1 MKIRGKSSII
11 SQLQNLPAMTPNQLS
26 EISSLASQNSSVV
39 SVDVQGVLSNKVRRT
54 HSVKFINYVEP
65 YTIKGERYTLFYSEV
80 DTNLEVGDR
89 VFIIGGN
96 YDSDTLFQKD
106 KFNKSSDG
114 YTVLF
119 LDKTK
124 IVLDI
129 PFDGTLPYIEE
140 PVDNFIKVYVAS
152 SQEDFDYFLQTHS
165 NRDWPYVTNRFASYG
180 PYSNNNILYINGTFT
195 IESGYWGILGFTN
208 SGSEYLTYSNSF
220 LILAGTTSG
229 YLQDITNNI
238 LTGVYSRFLSSEQ
251 YSNRDLKIMNES
263 FTTTTGV
270 DFKKG
275 YPYKWCKICQ
285 DWRVDKKYL
294 PGFITE
300 QNFRNGIFKKGK
312 HNQGLLGNYQQVF
325 DYNGEEIEFN
335 LGTILNVTW
344 NTGDI
349 LSGTKTEM
357 DIPTSTVARFAN
369 RGTSY
374 ITQFDEYG
382 LPAIRFNGV
391 NNNGL
396 GYNFAHNSTIYKSN
410 ISNGTYYDCIF
421 GLPSTTSV
429 VQDNLL
435 ETQSNFDV
443 NIIKGDFIN
452 SKLYFSNIQ
461 NSNLFSSQVINS
473 YIYSSKSINSEF
485 EKSVFDKSKFTSD
498 KIIKLSNYDERTI
511 NWWYNGVELK
521 NYKLYK
527 FYTSQKNFERLV
539 EFQNFYFDGIDL
551 NIPNLEVLN
560 FFDDKFSIDSYK
572 STYDEIDGKKDRKV
586 IVQLTTADENAQTI
600 DPNDISFTNSLITNT
615 KEALPSI
622 DLLIYDQNK
631 QQDFTNTIDI
641 IGDDIYIYNLFTFE
655 LNLSGWGVSQSVIE
669 FSVDTMTV
677 TFSSLLAYQDI
688 YNGLVST
695 SYGNWTFSSSTF
707 TVQGTNSFGS
717 IVSYDLDFPDKSY
730 TVYPTQNLTEI
741 AVQNPSVLSINRAY
755 LVDSDFKSGIF
766 KNSDWLGG
774 NNINYNLD
782 HSFSTK
788 DSSYYNSISLD
799 SSSGYLDI
807 TLGTNLRRRLLSEGD
822 VVFFNRLEIDTAGL
836 TAGGITGS
844 NLVRLTDTFKID
856 QLFKSTN
863 TLRLVDF
870 INGSSSTIFNIPSF
884 SSEDV
889 LKNTHSELSYGYAH
903 PVKFLNSKIHAGIFR
918 RTYFAK
924 CTFDNIEF
932 DVNDK
937 DPKNYDNWRRLL
949 VADGL
954 FAGNLN
960 KFNNGLL
967 LYSSWVSGNDIW
979 ENGII
984 QNSIWNVQ
992 SYTYSYSAT
1001 SSDIYTTVEN
1011 KFKNGIFRQSR
1022 WVNGTFENG
1031 LFYKNNSNSVYT
1043 TSVFSDN
1050 TDGYYRYK
1058 NPSESKTRW
1067 AWLDGIF
1074 EDGIFEL
1081 SNFENGLFENGQF
1094 YNSTFLDGIAT
1105 GGNFGRT
1112 RLDYK
1117 NTRVGSGTFSD
1128 VIVNNANFSAEN
1140 PTGQLESDFSIN
1152 WLNGVFNNGVFG
1164 VRVESGSYSTE
1175 GLSYSFNSY
1184 WNTGIFNN
1192 GTFQD
1197 IAIWR
1202 DGTFNNG
1209 KFLSY
1214 YGYPFIITTQYPT
1227 APSQSF
1233 AWQGG
1238 KFNNGEFG
1246 NAKTGTNSTWYDGE
1260 FNGGIFTGRYW
1271 NGGIF
1276 TKGSFIGSGTS
1287 STSLSNVSNFASNF
1301 SESYYGLW
1309 NNGIVNE
1316 SVDKLFKDKKI
1327 VQQTIRRVDKRTK
1340 PTTVNFKNIL
1350 WRDGTFS
1357 HGDGVMNN
1365 SIWTGGVFENGQ
1377 FVNSSFNPYLNY
1389 LVNGDF
1395 KSSLT
1400 STQTQGSL
1408 DYWQQLNSDFDENS
1422 NKIGST
1428 LYQDN
1433 DGIFSKK
1440 LLFAGTSSL
1449 TKIYQ
1454 TTGLS
1459 IGDSY
1464 KLRVILNS
1472 NENTEITYGSWIG
1485 ILRNGNFSEGS
1496 SYWLFGL
1503 TESNFST
1510 PPTLTIA
1517 TGSPGYIQYT
1527 DSSTVPGTGGGR
1539 AYIIYPNVLEVGKNY
1554 ELSFFVFN
1562 STTNLHPYTVGS
1574 CDSSQIEILDDY
1586 IISTDF
1592 ITDPLLGLI
1601 NASFS
1606 NSAFPVGGSNK
1617 IVENFT
1623 SAFTDLLIVI
1633 DTAPANPGE
1642 SLSISGINLRST
1654 RVLFTSNA
1662 TQSRTLEASFTADG
1676 GDFAIEFLP
1685 IATGNISS
1693 IQTYATSYTDIKSI
1707 ELIRGDSGFNLSDSC
1722 VWYNGRFINSEF
1734 HLSKWYNGRWISGT
1748 ATGMIWKN
1756 GIANYM
1762 NAYNVYWEGG
1772 LWRNGNWNGSPFGL
1786 ENITEDGCI
1795 YSYATSSAVSVL
1807 GYIDKN
1813 YSAFFVYGYGFG
1825 SSGGF
1830 SYSVPDNNPGDAGLQ
1845 PEIDP
1850 NDDSF
1855 GIYSV
1860 YSDGYFYTYTST
1872 SFTPGKRYKI
1882 TITLGT
1888 FSVPDVSYKDRPA
1901 IYFSLGKPRAAN
1913 PSYGDTNGSL
1923 YPSNSNIATGASNIS
1938 KRYQID
1944 EIEGA
1949 NGSTIPDF
1957 YTPGTDGYQSIST
1970 GTITEILDCID
1981 DGKLYL
1987 HFDLYGSINLY
1998 IDEILVEE
2006 EICTQTGI
2014 INGGYASDILT
2025 NIARYRQDVDDSD
2038 YRALFLNNAFVFSKD
2053 LTWPGIKGA
2062 PNLTNLS
2069 FTCSTV
2075 VGPRIWNYIPYY
2087 RPYEECP
2094 IDNTISFSL
2103 VNGAFVDSS
2112 PKKYGKRWSA
2122 PTTVYDSNFYNAHSS
2137 SARLYAVNI
2146 NNSLDIFS
2154 QSGEYQIKL
2163 KYWCSYDGGA
2173 LSGSP
2178 SETTKTVKFHI
2189 NMGYDDN
2196 VEGNGGIRQT
2206 ITEVIEVLPVGC
2218 STFFSGV
2225 STNNFSSSSHGQ
2237 TNVKTVEFTF
2247 SPLAF
2252 AEYSTLA
2259 NLDTTDSF
2267 RFSIEKFNSSTGTKL
2282 HILYLSIEN
2291 TTYQYASVYNN
2302 ENCPDVFSTE
2312 PQFGETL
2319 PLPSTISYRGGSS
2332 NGVPISIRYGNGV
2345 FTSGLRD
2352 SFSSIWENG
2361 VWNEGLRYDKYVV
2374 YFENFV
2380 SFSGTSKPMSYPA
2393 VYNRIPVK
2401 FGQLPNIYDNNVS
2414 SLKPSFSTYTIAL
2427 YTSQYK
2433 YIFEDGF
2440 EVDQNPSPEDRL
2452 EGIKT
2457 IRNSFKIGD
2466 KVAVGNI
2473 SALDTNGIRRLIKD
2487 YWTIVDIIS
2496 PEVYIF
2502 GTDGSQGSNDLI
2514 YLQITL
2520 NFSARIIQKDSEN
2533 HPIYVSKN
2541 VWLGGAFLN
2550 GKFRGVWNNGLFRG
2564 RPYITR
2570 MVDSQWIDGIFYGG
2584 RFRGKTVDYL
2594 VPGTGKDGD
2603 EFATFST
2610 NSGLIQNF
2618 SFNDADLKNDGYVH
2632 SYNSWIDVNY
2642 FTSST
2647 VTIGRN
2653 ETSYQ
2658 DLDQFLINFSGAVG
2672 EYSLE
2677 NFYSSPTKDVLSST
2691 SVLRNH
2697 GFSGT
2702 SKYSLGWKI
2711 NEYDNYLEEIGEF
2724 NNYYNTTAGLSG
2736 SNLSD
2741 RFRIGLRNFIN
2752 DGWTY
2757 SSASFGGFVS
2767 AYPYDFVSNKPN
2779 NIGVLELKANNLIP
2793 YTILDNTNITN
2804 NFKKLRYSYVS
2815 FDYIQ
2820 NPTFSFSR
2828 LTTSNT
2834 QSPLLND
2841 SFLNLNERR
2850 VTNIKEYFFNRRG
2863 LDLLV
2868 ISLTLDSPIID
2879 NLKFVQTNSI
2889 PFIFLGTESRITQ
2902 KVQVPLGSVA
2912 PPIDYND
2919 SNFSLIDS
2927 LIITETAFDSIS
2939 VPSVVI
2945 TPSGPGSLAGP
2956 GKPSTEGLLVQSFDR
2971 DKVPPV
2977 TGGGSPFNPGQSVK
2991 YGNCV
2996 ATSKGNSG

>member
-1 MKIRGKSSII
+1 MKIPGKSSII
-11 SQLQNLPAMTPNQLS
+11 SQLQNLPTMASNQLS
-26 EISSLASQNSSVV
+26 EISLLAGENSSVV

-119 LDKTK
+119 SDKTK

-129 PFDGTLPYIEE
+129 LFDGTLPYIEE

-165 NRDWPYVTNRFASYG
+165 NRDWSYVTNRFASYG
-180 PYSNNNILYINGTFT
+180 PYANNNILYINGTFT
-195 IESGYWGILGFTN
+195 IESGNWGILGFTN

-238 LTGVYSRFLSSEQ
+238 LTGVYSKFLSSEQ

-263 FTTTTGV
+263 FTTTTGL

-312 HNQGLLGNYQQVF
+312 YNQGLLGNYQQVF
-325 DYNGEEIEFN
+325 DYNGEEIEFY

-349 LSGTKTEM
+349 LKGTKTEM
-357 DIPTSTVARFAN
+357 DLPTSTVAKFAN
-369 RGTSY
+369 IGTSY

-382 LPAIRFNGV
+382 LPAIKFNGV

-396 GYNFAHNSTIYKSN
+396 GYNFAYNSIIYKSN
-410 ISNGTYYDCIF
+410 ILNGTYYDCIF
-421 GLPSTTSV
+421 GSPSTTSV

-435 ETQSNFDV
+435 STHSNFDV

-452 SKLYFSNIQ
+452 SKLYFSKIQ

-485 EKSVFDKSKFTSD
+485 EKSVFDNSKFTSD

-511 NWWYNGVELK
+511 NWYDGSELK

-527 FYTSQKNFERLV
+527 FYTSQKDFERLV

-572 STYDEIDGKKDRKV
+572 STYDKIDGKESRKV
-586 IVQLTTADENAQTI
+586 IVQLTTADENVQTI
-600 DPNDISFTNSLITNT
+600 DPTDVNFTNSLITNT
-615 KEALPSI
+615 KAALPSI
-622 DLLIYDQNK
+622 DLLIYEGA
-631 QQDFTNTIDI
+631 DFTNTVDI
-641 IGDDIYIYNLFTFE
+641 IGDDIFIYDLSNFTSI
-655 LNLSGWGVSQSVIE
+655 SGWGVSQSVIE
-669 FSVDTMTV
+669 FSVDTITV

-688 YNGLVST
+688 YSGLVST
-695 SYGNWTFSSSTF
+695 SYGTWTFSSSTF
-707 TVQGTNSFGS
+707 SVQGTSSFDS
-717 IVSYDLDFPDKSY
+717 IASYDLDDNKEYRF
-730 TVYPTQNLTEI
+730 YPTQKLSQIT
-741 AVQNPSVLSINRAY
+741 VQNPSVLSINRAY

-782 HSFSTK
+782 HSFVTE
-788 DSSYYNSISLD
+788 DSSYYKPISLD

-807 TLGTNLRRRLLSEGD
+807 ELGDSNRRRLLSVGD
-822 VVFFNRLEIDTAGL
+822 VVFFNRLEIDTSKIGV
-836 TAGGITGS
+836 GS
-844 NLVRLTDTFKID
+844 NLVRLSDTFKID
-856 QLFKSTN
+856 KLYNN
-863 TLRLVDF
+863 TLTLIDF
-870 INGSSSTIFNIPSF
+870 INGASSSIFNIPSF
-884 SSEDV
+884 SSESV

-903 PVKFLNSKIHAGIFR
+903 PVKFQNSKIHAGIFR
-918 RTYFAK
+918 RTYFVN
-924 CTFDNIEF
+924 CTFDNIDF
-932 DVNDK
+932 NFNDK

-949 VADGL
+949 VSDGL
-954 FAGNLN
+954 FADNGN

-967 LYSSWVSGNDIW
+967 LYSSWISGTDVW
-979 ENGII
+979 QSGII

-992 SYTYSYSAT
+992 SYTYSYGAT

-1031 LFYKNNSNSVYT
+1031 IFYKNNSNNVYT

-1050 TDGYYRYK
+1050 TNGYYRYK
-1058 NPSESKTRW
+1058 NPLESKTRW

-1081 SNFENGLFENGQF
+1081 SHFENGLFEDGQF

-1105 GGNFGRT
+1105 GGIFGRT
-1112 RLDYK
+1112 KLNYR
-1117 NTRVGSGTFSD
+1117 NTRVGSGTFSNL
-1128 VIVNNANFSAEN
+1128 IVNNANFSAEN
-1140 PTGQLESDFSIN
+1140 PTGQLASTFSIN
-1152 WLNGVFNNGVFG
+1152 WLDGVFNNGSFG
-1164 VRVESGSYSTE
+1164 VRVESASYSIE
-1175 GLSYSFNSY
+1175 GLEYRFNSY
-1184 WNTGIFNN
+1184 WNTGLFNN

-1209 KFLSY
+1209 KFISY

-1227 APSQSF
+1227 SSSQSF

-1246 NAKTGTNSTWYDGE
+1246 NAKTGTNSTWYNGE
-1260 FNGGIFTGRYW
+1260 FNGGVFTGRYW

-1276 TKGSFIGSGTS
+1276 TKGSFIGSGTG

-1316 SVDKLFKDKKI
+1316 SVDKLFKDRKI
-1327 VQQTIRRVDKRTK
+1327 IQQAIRRVDKKTK
-1340 PTTVNFKNIL
+1340 SITANFKNIL

-1400 STQTQGSL
+1400 PTQTEGSL
-1408 DYWQQLNSDFDENS
+1408 DYWEQLNSDFDENGA
-1422 NKIGST
+1422 IGSF
-1428 LYQDN
+1428 LSQND
-1433 DGIFSKK
+1433 DGIFAKK
-1440 LLFAGTSSL
+1440 LVFSGTSSL

-1464 KLRVILNS
+1464 TLRVILNS
-1472 NENTEITYGSWIG
+1472 NDNTEITYGSWTG

-1496 SYWLFGL
+1496 SYWVLGV
-1503 TESNFST
+1503 TESYGLA
-1510 PPTLTIA
+1510 PPTLTVA
-1517 TGSPGYIQYT
+1517 TGSPGYIQYN
-1527 DSSTVPGTGGGR
+1527 DSSTGFGM

-1554 ELSFFVFN
+1554 ELSFFTFN
-1562 STTNLHPYTVGS
+1562 STLYPNHPYTVGS
-1574 CDSSQIEILDDY
+1574 CDSSQIEIGDDY
-1586 IISTDF
+1586 ILSTDF
-1592 ITDPLLGLI
+1592 IDDPLLGTI

-1606 NSAFPVGGSNK
+1606 NSATPIAGSNK
-1617 IVENFT
+1617 IVETFT
-1623 SAFTDLLIVI
+1623 SAFTDLIIKINSYILN
-1633 DTAPANPGE
+1633 DQ
-1642 SLSISGINLRST
+1642 LSISGINLRST

-1662 TQSRTLEASFTADG
+1662 TQSRSLEASFTADG
-1676 GDFAIEFLP
+1676 GDFTIEFLP
-1685 IATGNISS
+1685 IMTGNVSDFTNA
-1693 IQTYATSYTDIKSI
+1693 IQTYATGSTDIKSI

-1734 HLSKWYNGRWISGT
+1734 HISKWYNGRWISGT

-1756 GIANYM
+1756 GTANYM

-1772 LWRNGNWNGSPFGL
+1772 VWRNGNWNGSPFGL

-1795 YSYATSSAVSVL
+1795 YDYGIPAPIITVNGLSVDYAGPIVS
-1807 GYIDKN
+1807 
-1813 YSAFFVYGYGFG
+1813 GYGFG
-1825 SSGGF
+1825 TSGGF
-1830 SYSVPDNNPGDAGLQ
+1830 SYSVPEAGTQ
-1845 PEIDP
+1845 SEIDP
-1850 NDDSF
+1850 DNDIIGDP
-1855 GIYSV
+1855 SV
-1860 YSDGYFYTYTST
+1860 YTDGYFYTSIIPTFTS
-1872 SFTPGKRYKI
+1872 GKRYKI

-1888 FSVPDVSYKDRPA
+1888 FSVPDASFKGRPA
-1901 IYFSLGKPRAAN
+1901 IYFSLGRPRSAN
-1913 PSYGDTNGSL
+1913 PIYGDTAGSL
-1923 YPSNSNIATGASNIS
+1923 YPSTSNIAVGASNIS
-1938 KRYQID
+1938 ERYQID
-1944 EIEGA
+1944 ELEDHT
-1949 NGSTIPDF
+1949 GSIIPDL
-1957 YTPGTDGYQSIST
+1957 YTPGTDGYQSTSA
-1970 GTITEILDCID
+1970 GTITEILDCVD
-1981 DGKLYL
+1981 DGILYL

-1998 IDEILVEE
+1998 IDEIVVEE
-2006 EICTQTGI
+2006 EICTQTGV
-2014 INGGYASDILT
+2014 INSGYASDILT
-2025 NIARYRQDVDDSD
+2025 NVARYRQDVDDSD
-2038 YRALFLNNAFVFSKD
+2038 YRALFLNNAFTFTSSSSWSKVIGSPD
-2053 LTWPGIKGA
+2053 LTQY
-2062 PNLTNLS
+2062 S
-2069 FTCSTV
+2069 FTYSNSNLK
-2075 VGPRIWNYIPYY
+2075 WNYSESYNPYKY
-2087 RPYEECP
+2087 CP
-2094 IDNTISFSL
+2094 NGIIINGRSLISW
-2103 VNGAFVDSS
+2103 
-2112 PKKYGKRWSA
+2112 GKLGLEND
-2122 PTTVYDSNFYNAHSS
+2122 TNFYNDKRSS
-2137 SARLYAVNI
+2137 VKLYAVNTD
-2146 NNSLDIFS
+2146 NSLDIFS

-2163 KYWCSYDGGA
+2163 KYWCSYDGPWNGFSNV
-2173 LSGSP
+2173 SG
-2178 SETTKTVKFHI
+2178 TKTVKFDI
-2189 NMGYDDN
+2189 RMGYDEE
-2196 VEGNGGIRQT
+2196 VSGNGGIKET
-2206 ITEVIEVLPVGC
+2206 IIENIRVFPVGC
-2218 STFFSGV
+2218 SDR
-2225 STNNFSSSSHGQ
+2225 FSSPNIEFAHGQ
-2237 TNVKTVEFTF
+2237 TNVKTLEFTF
-2247 SPLAF
+2247 SPIAF
-2252 AEYSTLA
+2252 AEYSTL
-2259 NLDTTDSF
+2259 TEDSF
-2267 RFSIEKFNSSTGTKL
+2267 RFSIVKKESSDGTKL
-2282 HILYLSIEN
+2282 HILYLGIEN
-2291 TTYQYASVYNN
+2291 TAYQYDAVYNN
-2302 ENCPDVFSTE
+2302 ENCPDIFSVD

-2332 NGVPISIRYGNGV
+2332 NGTPISIRYGNGV
-2345 FTSGLRD
+2345 FTSGLAD
-2352 SFSSIWENG
+2352 SYSSIWETG

-2380 SFSGTSKPMSYPA
+2380 SFSGTSKPISYPA
-2393 VYNRIPVK
+2393 VYDSIPVI

-2414 SLKPSFSTYTIAL
+2414 SLKPSSNTYTIAL

-2440 EVDQNPSPEDRL
+2440 EVDQNPTPEERL
-2452 EGIKT
+2452 EGTKT

-2466 KVAVGNI
+2466 KVSVGNI

-2502 GTDGSQGSNDLI
+2502 GTDGSQGSNDLM

-2520 NFSARIIQKDSEN
+2520 NFAARVIQKDSEN

-2570 MVDSQWIDGIFYGG
+2570 MVDSQWIDGMFNGG

-2594 VPGTGKDGD
+2594 VPGSGKEDS
-2603 EFATFST
+2603 EFATFSI

-2618 SFNDADLKNDGYVH
+2618 IFNDADLKNDGYEH

-2653 ETSYQ
+2653 IISFKDDE
-2658 DLDQFLINFSGAVG
+2658 ICGPG
-2672 EYSLE
+2672 EYTVP
-2677 NFYSSPTKDVLSST
+2677 NFYSSPTKDVLGSISK
-2691 SVLRNH
+2691 LRNH
-2697 GFSGT
+2697 GFSGYD
-2702 SKYSLGWKI
+2702 KYSLGWKI
-2711 NEYDNYLEEIGEF
+2711 NDYDNYLEEIGEF
-2724 NNYYNTTAGLSG
+2724 DKYYNTIGTQSG
-2736 SNLSD
+2736 STLGD
-2741 RFRIGLRNFIN
+2741 RRGIGRIQFLN

-2757 SSASFGGFVS
+2757 SSATFSFLNGFVE
-2767 AYPYDFVSNKPN
+2767 PYEFVSNKQ
-2779 NIGVLELKANNLIP
+2779 GQSFLGSLEIRHNGNPQSFP
-2793 YTILDNTNITN
+2793 YTFLDNTKIAD
-2804 NFKKLRYSYVS
+2804 NFKPRRYNYVS
-2815 FDYIQ
+2815 FDFIKKPLENGTSYLTFENTE
-2820 NPTFSFSR
+2820 NP
-2828 LTTSNT
+2828 LID
-2834 QSPLLND
+2834 ND
-2841 SFLNLNERR
+2841 ILNLTDRP
-2850 VTNIKEYFFNRRG
+2850 VTGIQLQTGTTITRIKEYFFNRRG
-2863 LDLLV
+2863 LDLWLLLAT
-2868 ISLTLDSPIID
+2868 SSTIID

-2927 LIITETAFDSIS
+2927 LIITETAFDAITI
-2939 VPSVVI
+2939 PSVVI
-2945 TPSGPGSLAGP
+2945 TSSGAASNTALGRRDQLLSADIQQGDTSGAGLVSGGS
-2956 GKPSTEGLLVQSFDR
+2956 
-2971 DKVPPV
+2971 
-2977 TGGGSPFNPGQSVK
+2977 SPFNPGQSV
-2991 YGNCV
+2991 GNCV
-2996 ATSKGNSG
+2996 SSKGSNGNSN

>member
-1 MKIRGKSSII
+1 MKIPGKSSII
-11 SQLQNLPAMTPNQLS
+11 SQLQNLPTMASNQLS
-26 EISSLASQNSSVV
+26 EISLLASQNSSVV

-65 YTIKGERYTLFYSEV
+65 YDIKGERYTLFYSEV

-96 YDSDTLFQKD
+96 YDSDTLFQTD

-129 PFDGTLPYIEE
+129 LFDGTLPYIDE
-140 PVDNFIKVYVAS
+140 PVDSFIKVYVAS
-152 SQEDFDYFLQTHS
+152 SQEDFNYFLQTHS
-165 NRDWPYVTNRFASYG
+165 NRDWSYVTNRFASYG
-180 PYSNNNILYINGTFT
+180 PYSNNNILYINGTFSINT
-195 IESGYWGILGFTN
+195 NGDWGILGFTN

-220 LILAGTTSG
+220 LILSGTTSG

-238 LTGVYSRFLSSEQ
+238 LTGVYSKFLSSEQ
-251 YSNRDLKIMNES
+251 YCNRDLKIMNES
-263 FTTTTGV
+263 FTTTTGL

-294 PGFITE
+294 PSFITE

-349 LSGTKTEM
+349 LAGDKTEM
-357 DIPTSTVARFAN
+357 DANTSTVAKFVN
-369 RGTSY
+369 ISTSY
-374 ITQFDEYG
+374 ITEFDQFG
-382 LPAIRFNGV
+382 LPSIKFNGS
-391 NNNGL
+391 NNNNL
-396 GYNFAHNSTIYKSN
+396 GYNFAYNSTIYKST

-421 GLPSTTSV
+421 GSPSTTSV
-429 VQDNLL
+429 VQDNLVSV
-435 ETQSNFDV
+435 QSNYDV
-443 NIIKGDFIN
+443 TINRGDFIN
-452 SKLYFSNIQ
+452 SKLYFSNIRK
-461 NSNLFSSQVINS
+461 SNLFSSQVINS

-485 EKSVFDKSKFTSD
+485 EKSVFDKSKFISD

-511 NWWYNGVELK
+511 NWYDGSQLV

-527 FYTSQKNFERLV
+527 FYINQKYFERLV

-551 NIPNLEVLN
+551 NIPNLEILN
-560 FFDDKFSIDSYK
+560 FFDDKFSIDSYI
-572 STYDEIDGKKDRKV
+572 STYDEIDGKKPRKV

-600 DPNDISFTNSLITNT
+600 DPNDINFTNSLITNT

-622 DLLIYDQNK
+622 DLLISPGD
-631 QQDFTNTIDI
+631 DFTNTVDT
-641 IGDDIYIYNLFTFE
+641 IGDDIFTYNLSSFT
-655 LNLSGWGVSQSVIE
+655 NISGWGVSQSIIE
-669 FSVDTMTV
+669 LFVDTITV

-695 SYGNWTFSSSTF
+695 SYGTWTFSSSTF
-707 TVQGTNSFGS
+707 SVQGTSSFDS
-717 IVSYDLDFPDKSY
+717 ITSYDLDDNKAYVFYS
-730 TVYPTQNLTEI
+730 TQNLSQI
-741 AVQNPSVLSINRAY
+741 IVQNNSALSVNRAY

-782 HSFSTK
+782 HSFETK
-788 DSSYYNSISLD
+788 DSSYYNPISLD
-799 SSSGYLDI
+799 SSLGYLDI
-807 TLGTNLRRRLLSEGD
+807 DLGTNLRRRLLNQGD
-822 VVFFNRLEIDTAGL
+822 VVFFNRLEIDTSKIS
-836 TAGGITGS
+836 TGGGS
-844 NLVRLTDTFKID
+844 NLVRLSDTFKID
-856 QLFKSTN
+856 QLFTN

-870 INGSSSTIFNIPSF
+870 INGASSSIFNIPSF
-884 SSEDV
+884 TSESV
-889 LKNTHSELSYGYAH
+889 LKNTDSELSYGYAH
-903 PVKFLNSKIHAGIFR
+903 PVKFQNSKIHAGIFR
-918 RTYFAK
+918 RTYFVN
-924 CTFDNIEF
+924 CTFDNINF

-937 DPKNYDNWRRLL
+937 DPENYDNWRRLL
-949 VADGL
+949 VADSL
-954 FAGNLN
+954 FADNGN

-967 LYSSWVSGNDIW
+967 LYSSWVSGSDVW

-992 SYTYSYSAT
+992 SYTYSYDAT
-1001 SSDIYTTVEN
+1001 SIDIYTTAEN

-1031 LFYKNNSNSVYT
+1031 IFYKNNSNNVYT
-1043 TSVFSDN
+1043 TSVFSDD

-1058 NPSESKTRW
+1058 VSSESKTRW
-1067 AWLDGIF
+1067 AWLNGIF
-1074 EDGIFEL
+1074 EDGIFQL
-1081 SNFENGLFENGQF
+1081 SHFENGLFENGQF
-1094 YNSTFLDGIAT
+1094 YSSTFLDGIAT
-1105 GGNFGRT
+1105 GGNFGKN

-1117 NTRVGSGTFSD
+1117 NTRVGSGTFSN

-1140 PTGQLESDFSIN
+1140 PTGQLESYFSIN
-1152 WLNGVFNNGVFG
+1152 WLNGVFNNGAFG
-1164 VRVESGSYSTE
+1164 VRVESASYSTE
-1175 GLSYSFNSY
+1175 ELNYRFNSY
-1184 WNTGIFNN
+1184 WNDGTFNN

-1209 KFLSY
+1209 KFISY

-1246 NAKTGTNSTWYDGE
+1246 NSKTGTNSTWYNGE

-1271 NGGIF
+1271 NNGVFTRGI
-1276 TKGSFIGSGTS
+1276 FIGSGTG

-1316 SVDKLFKDKKI
+1316 SPDKLFKDKNI
-1327 VQQTIRRVDKRTK
+1327 VQVLKRRVDKKTK
-1340 PTTVNFKNIL
+1340 LTTVSFKNTL
-1350 WRDGTFS
+1350 WRGGTFS
-1357 HGDGVMNN
+1357 HGDGIMNN

-1395 KSSLT
+1395 KSSLI
-1400 STQTQGSL
+1400 STQTEGSL
-1408 DYWQQLNSDFDENS
+1408 DYWVQSNSDFDEDS
-1422 NKIGST
+1422 NKIGSS
-1428 LYQDN
+1428 LLQNN

-1440 LLFAGTSSL
+1440 LVFSGTSSL

-1464 KLRVILNS
+1464 TLRVILNS
-1472 NENTEITYGSWIG
+1472 NENTEITYGTWTG

-1496 SYWLFGL
+1496 SYWVLGV
-1503 TESNFST
+1503 TESAYLA
-1510 PPTLTIA
+1510 PPTLTVA
-1517 TGSPGYIQYT
+1517 TGSPGYIQYS
-1527 DSSTVPGTGGGR
+1527 DSSTNGGM
-1539 AYIIYPNVLEVGKNY
+1539 AYIIYPNVLEVDKNY
-1554 ELSFFVFN
+1554 ELSFFTFN
-1562 STTNLHPYTVGS
+1562 STTNNHPYTVGS
-1574 CDSSQIEILDDY
+1574 CDSSQIEIGDDY
-1586 IISTDF
+1586 ILSTDF
-1592 ITDPLLGLI
+1592 IEGI

-1606 NSAFPVGGSNK
+1606 NAAFPIAASNK

-1623 SAFTDLLIVI
+1623 AAFTDLLIKI
-1633 DTAPANPGE
+1633 NSSNASE
-1642 SLSISGINLRST
+1642 SLNISGINLRST

-1662 TQSRTLEASFTADG
+1662 TQSRSLEASFTADG

-1685 IATGNISS
+1685 IATGNGDDSINA
-1693 IQTYATSYTDIKSI
+1693 IQTYATSSTDIRSI
-1707 ELIRGDSGFNLSDSC
+1707 ELIKGDSGFNLSDSC

-1734 HLSKWYNGRWISGT
+1734 HISKWYNGRWISGT

-1772 LWRNGNWNGSPFGL
+1772 IWRNGNWNGSPFGL

-1795 YSYATSSAVSVL
+1795 YDYGTSPVIITVTGLA
-1807 GYIDKN
+1807 KN
-1813 YSAFFVYGYGFG
+1813 YFNFDVTGYGFG
-1825 SSGGF
+1825 TSGGF
-1830 SYSVPDNNPGDAGLQ
+1830 SYSVPDDTPGDAGLQ

-1850 NDDSF
+1850 DNDII
-1855 GIYSV
+1855 GAPSV
-1860 YSDGYFYTYTST
+1860 YTDGYFYTSI
-1872 SFTPGKRYKI
+1872 TPTFPIGKRYKI

-1888 FSVPDVSYKDRPA
+1888 FSVPDASYRDRPA
-1901 IYFSLGKPRAAN
+1901 IYLSLGRPRAAN
-1913 PSYGDTNGSL
+1913 PIYGNLSGSL
-1923 YPSNSNIATGASNIS
+1923 NPSTSNIATGASNIS

-1944 EIEGA
+1944 ELEDHTGII
-1949 NGSTIPDF
+1949 IPDF
-1957 YTPGTDGYQSIST
+1957 YTPGTDGYQSTSA
-1970 GTITEILDCID
+1970 GTITEILDCVDNGI
-1981 DGKLYL
+1981 LYL

-1998 IDEILVEE
+1998 IDEIVVEE
-2006 EICTQTGI
+2006 EICTQTGV

-2038 YRALFLNNAFVFSKD
+2038 YRALFLNNAFEFSKD
-2053 LTWPGIKGA
+2053 LTWPGLKGG
-2062 PNLTNLS
+2062 PILTNLS
-2069 FTCSTV
+2069 FTHS
-2075 VGPRIWNYIPYY
+2075 VGAGQRGWNYGQSYS
-2087 RPYEECP
+2087 PYEVCP
-2094 IDNTISFSL
+2094 RQLSLFSL
-2103 VNGAFVDSS
+2103 DGISVVATAERYD
-2112 PKKYGKRWSA
+2112 KRWSG
-2122 PTTVYDSNFYNAHSS
+2122 PTLVYDSNFYNDHTSS
-2137 SARLYAVNI
+2137 VPLYAVNT

-2163 KYWCSYDGGA
+2163 KYWCSYDGPA
-2173 LSGSP
+2173 TVTP
-2178 SETTKTVKFHI
+2178 QNKTVKFVI
-2189 NMGYDDN
+2189 NMGYDSN
-2196 VEGNGGIRQT
+2196 VSGNGGISQT
-2206 ITEVIEVLPVGC
+2206 ITEVIDVLPVGC
-2218 STFFSGV
+2218 SSQNPQF
-2225 STNNFSSSSHGQ
+2225 SHGE
-2237 TNVKTVEFTF
+2237 TNVKTLEFTF
-2247 SPLAF
+2247 TPIAF
-2252 AEYSTLA
+2252 AEYSTL
-2259 NLDTTDSF
+2259 TEDSF
-2267 RFSIEKFNSSTGTKL
+2267 RFSITKFSSSIGTKL

-2291 TTYQYASVYNN
+2291 STYQYSSVYNN
-2302 ENCPDVFSTE
+2302 ENCPDVFSTD
-2312 PQFGETL
+2312 PQFGESL
-2319 PLPSTISYRGGSS
+2319 PLPSTISYKGGSS

-2345 FTSGLRD
+2345 FTSGLAD
-2352 SFSSIWENG
+2352 SYSSIWENG

-2393 VYNRIPVK
+2393 VYDRIPVK
-2401 FGQLPNIYDNNVS
+2401 SGQLPNIYDNNVS
-2414 SLKPSFSTYTIAL
+2414 SLKPSSSTYTIAL

-2440 EVDQNPSPEDRL
+2440 EVDQNPTPEERL
-2452 EGIKT
+2452 EGTKT

-2466 KVAVGNI
+2466 KVSVGNI

-2502 GTDGSQGSNDLI
+2502 GTDGSQGSNDLM

-2520 NFSARIIQKDSEN
+2520 NFSARVIQKDSEN

-2541 VWLGGAFLN
+2541 IWLGGGFLN

-2594 VPGTGKDGD
+2594 VPGFSKDGG
-2603 EFATFST
+2603 EFTTFST

-2618 SFNDADLKNDGYVH
+2618 SFNDADLKTDGYTH

-2647 VTIGRN
+2647 VTIGRDIISFKDP
-2653 ETSYQ
+2653 E
-2658 DLDQFLINFSGAVG
+2658 ICGPG
-2672 EYSLE
+2672 EYTVP
-2677 NFYSSPTKDVLSST
+2677 NFYSAPTKDVLSSIST
-2691 SVLRNH
+2691 LRNN
-2697 GFSGT
+2697 GFSGY

-2724 NNYYNTTAGLSG
+2724 NKYYNTIGTQSG
-2736 SNLSD
+2736 SALGD
-2741 RFRIGLRNFIN
+2741 RRGVGRIQFIN

-2757 SSASFGGFVS
+2757 SSATFSIFGGLVE
-2767 AYPYDFVSNKPN
+2767 PYDFISNKEN
-2779 NIGVLELKANNLIP
+2779 QSTVGTLEIRHNGNLSLP
-2793 YTILDNTNITN
+2793 YTLLDNTNIID
-2804 NFKKLRYSYVS
+2804 NFKPLRYNYVS

-2820 NPTFSFSR
+2820 KPT
-2828 LTTSNT
+2828 NYAT
-2834 QSPLLND
+2834 QSYQLLSSINTVNPLLGND
-2841 SFLNLNERR
+2841 LLNLVNRP
-2850 VTNIKEYFFNRRG
+2850 VKQIKEYFFNRRG
-2863 LDLLV
+2863 LDLQLLAIITIGGINSTV
-2868 ISLTLDSPIID
+2868 ID

-2902 KVQVPLGSVA
+2902 KVQVPLGSIA

-2919 SNFSLIDS
+2919 SEFSLIDS

-2939 VPSVVI
+2939 IPSVVI
-2945 TPSGPGSLAGP
+2945 TPSGPP
-2956 GKPSTEGLLVQSFDR
+2956 GKPNLNSDLLVQNFD
-2971 DKVPPV
+2971 
-2977 TGGGSPFNPGQSVK
+2977 GGGRVTQVSGGDSPFNPGLAQYQSDIR
-2991 YGNCV
+2991 
-2996 ATSKGNSG
+2996 ATRGPQ